1 VKVLANSLRRRFVI
15 AIIGAMTLT
24 LAACGEEDDPPPPDN
39 GQAGTED
46 PTDPP
51 DDPDVQ
57 MPDLVGFQEDR
68 AIEVL
73 VAEGISDYVTTE
85 LASLNPPGEVL
96 KQLPSPGSSIRGQV
110 TLTIAIPLPAMPDYV
125 GTRFGDA
132 RSELEGWG
140 VSVIEEKVLN
150 NERPDGEVIA
160 STPAAGDQI
169 GSEVVLQVAVA
180 PVVGRLGVDVE
191 YVEADTRL
199 GYVDQGPVKID
210 GELYESS
217 PYARGDF
224 ASPGDGASW
233 DYDLGRD
240 WESFEAMVGLLDDS
254 SFEQGGRFR
263 IILDGS
269 TIWEQDVEFGQAEPV
284 SINVSGGL
292 RLRLEVVS
300 LSEGSIGLGWGGA
313 RLLGIPGQAPV
324 GGQSSD
330 DG

>member
-1 VKVLANSLRRRFVI
+1 
-15 AIIGAMTLT
+15 M
-24 LAACGEEDDPPPPDN
+24 LAACGEGEGEPPLGGETD
-39 GQAGTED
+39 QAGSEN
-46 PTDPP
+46 PADPP
-51 DDPDVQ
+51 DDAVQ
-57 MPDLVGFQEDR
+57 MPDLIGLQEDD

-73 VAEGISDYVTTE
+73 AAEGISDYVTAE

-125 GTRFGDA
+125 GTRFGEA
-132 RSELEGWG
+132 RGELEGWG

-150 NERPDGEVIA
+150 DERPDGEVIA

-180 PVVGRLGVDVE
+180 PVVGALGVDVE
-191 YVEADTRL
+191 EVGGGAGQYLDYPDR
-199 GYVDQGPVKID
+199 GPVEID
-210 GELYESS
+210 GELYEASVFTYASS
-217 PYARGDF
+217 DYTK
-224 ASPGDGASW
+224 PGDLAYW
-233 DYDLGRD
+233 EYNLGRD

-263 IILDGS
+263 IILDGA
-269 TIWEQDVEFGQAEPV
+269 TIWEEDVEFGEAKPIE
-284 SINVSGGL
+284 INVSGGL
-292 RLRLEVVS
+292 RLRLEAVS
-300 LSEGSIGLGWGGA
+300 LHEGSIGLGWGGA